1 MDQYPSGNL
10 KLNPP
15 EKKFINYYAGDGLQ
29 GNEFTR
35 TAVFKDKRGKI
46 FFFGGT
52 NGVTAFLPPGYHRN
66 QKKMNVLI
74 TGFHVANRPV
84 KKGDK
89 SGNNVITDTAVM
101 DTEQFTLAYNEN
113 TFSIDFSVFW
123 NSAIPTG
130 LVINIR

>member
-10 KLNPP
+10 QTESS

-46 FFFGGT
+46 FFGGT
-52 NGVTAFLPPGYHRN
+52 NGVTAFYP
-66 QKKMNVLI
+66 QDITEIKKEMNVLI

-84 KKGDK
+84 KKGINPATMSSLILLSWIPSNLHWHIMK
-89 SGNNVITDTAVM
+89 IHSALI
-101 DTEQFTLAYNEN
+101 FL
-113 TFSIDFSVFW
+113 FW

>member
-1 MDQYPSGNL
+1 MDSPVILFAAWLKTRKKNIWISTHQGIS

-46 FFFGGT
+46 FFGGT
-52 NGVTAFLPPGYHRN
+52 NGVTAFYP
-66 QKKMNVLI
+66 QDITEIKKEMNVLI

-89 SGNNVITDTAVM
+89 
-101 DTEQFTLAYNEN
+101 
-113 TFSIDFSVFW
+113 
-123 NSAIPTG
+123 
-130 LVINIR
+130 IRQQCHH